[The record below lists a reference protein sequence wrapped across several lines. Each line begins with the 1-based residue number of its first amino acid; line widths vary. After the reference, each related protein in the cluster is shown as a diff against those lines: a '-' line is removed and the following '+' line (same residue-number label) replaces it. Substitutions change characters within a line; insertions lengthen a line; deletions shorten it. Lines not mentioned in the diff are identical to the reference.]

1 MELLLS
7 TIFKGIEARKS
18 NCKNDAYF
26 DLPED
31 LTIDQIK
38 QLQKTIESTNQ
49 TKCRLYSRYRL
60 QVYWDYMPKRS
71 IDEFLYNL
79 DATHDIDEQIEIFE
93 ITSKRNPFEKTISK
107 NLK

>member
-1 MELLLS
+1 MDLLLS
-7 TIFKGIEARKS
+7 TIFKGIEARKN

-26 DLPED
+26 NLPED

-71 IDEFLYNL
+71 ATEFLYNL
-79 DATHDIDEQIEIFE
+79 GATHDIDEQIKMFE
-93 ITSKRNPFEKTISK
+93 ITSKLNPFNKDISK